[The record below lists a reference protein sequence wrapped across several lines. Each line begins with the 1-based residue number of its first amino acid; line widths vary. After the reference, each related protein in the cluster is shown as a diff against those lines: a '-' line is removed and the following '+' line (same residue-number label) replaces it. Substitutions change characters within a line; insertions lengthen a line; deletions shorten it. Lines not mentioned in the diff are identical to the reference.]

1 MEFLRVVVALL
12 GTAFAA
18 YEDALT
24 SYINDRLMFT
34 MSFAGLLF
42 AFLSYDFDL
51 IVFSA
56 FGALV
61 IFLIGYLLYKTG
73 QLGGG
78 DVFLFIGLHLLL
90 PVVPLGFL
98 GAFQDFMGL
107 DYFSYAIGAVSIVG
121 FPFVF
126 SVFVASSV
134 LAMVGTS
141 LFYFWKLFSKG
152 FSPKLD
158 WVKGGAAMFFA
169 FVVMWFLNT
178 VFEFSLVQNAFF
190 VVLFSS
196 AAFLTFFKTQI
207 EQEVLIKFV
216 PIKDVEDEDILVL
229 EKLDKKLVKEYG
241 LEKVLT
247 EGQVKL
253 LKRIQKEKRIN
264 RFPVYKN
271 LPRFGPYVLFG
282 LIASLLFGDIFLALF
297 LM

>member
-1 MEFLRVVVALL
+1 
-12 GTAFAA
+12 
-18 YEDALT
+18 
-24 SYINDRLMFT
+24 
-34 MSFAGLLF
+34 
-42 AFLSYDFDL
+42 
-51 IVFSA
+51 
-56 FGALV
+56 
-61 IFLIGYLLYKTG
+61 
-73 QLGGG
+73 
-78 DVFLFIGLHLLL
+78 
-90 PVVPLGFL
+90 
-98 GAFQDFMGL
+98 
-107 DYFSYAIGAVSIVG
+107 
-121 FPFVF
+121 
-126 SVFVASSV
+126 
-134 LAMVGTS
+134 
-141 LFYFWKLFSKG
+141 
-152 FSPKLD
+152 D